1 MSEFEI
7 RKTAKTKRE
16 VRLPAKSDMVF
27 IPNRITN
34 AKYNYTLIQEKIF
47 NYVLFSLQDA
57 IKLNMNGGNYQQL
70 ELFKEINADRVSLTI
85 PMHTIASPNHYS
97 EVRESAENLGKS
109 LIRII
114 QVNPKTGKKEMRSL
128 YLFGAVVTPI
138 DKVRSAV
145 IQIELS
151 KEVARLLVEMDINKM
166 GKPSNYTSF
175 QLQIA
180 INAKNKYTPRIYKLI
195 SSWKE
200 KGGFYMPLEE
210 FRDWLELGT
219 KYQNYAELKR
229 NILIPVQKE
238 LEGKALCW
246 FNCREKS
253 FEKRDGK
260 VVVGINWKVITPEFE
275 QESEIRI
282 ESIRNLLRVHF
293 GFKNDDLHQLEKT
306 FLGINDFG
314 RFNMRIIEINNY
326 LKENK
331 SKIANPKAY
340 LIKSIKKEFDK
351 IDN

>member
-1 MSEFEI
+1 MSDLEI
-7 RKTAKTKRE
+7 KRTVKRKKE
-16 VRLPAKSDMVF
+16 VKLPAKTDMVF

-70 ELFKEINADRVSLTI
+70 ELFREINADRVSLTI
-85 PMHTIASPNHYS
+85 PISNIAAPNHYA

-200 KGGFYMPLEE
+200 KGGFYTPLEE

-219 KYQNYAELKR
+219 KYQSYAELKR
-229 NILIPVQKE
+229 NILVPVQKE

-246 FNCREKS
+246 FNCKEKS
-253 FEKRDGK
+253 FEKREGK
-260 VVVGINWKVITPEFE
+260 VVIGINWKVITPEFE

-293 GFKNDDLHQLEKT
+293 GFRNADLEQLEST
-306 FLGINDFG
+306 LIGIEDFG
-314 RFNMRIIEINNY
+314 RFNMRIIEMNNY

-340 LIKSIKKEFDK
+340 LIKSIKKEFNK
-351 IDN
+351 SGN